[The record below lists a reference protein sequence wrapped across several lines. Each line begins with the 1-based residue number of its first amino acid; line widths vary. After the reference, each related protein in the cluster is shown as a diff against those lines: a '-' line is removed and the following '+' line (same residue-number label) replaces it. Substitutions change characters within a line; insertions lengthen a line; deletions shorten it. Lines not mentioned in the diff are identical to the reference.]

1 MQEVIIANEYRF
13 YRGVMTETADSTFFY
28 WKTGSHPRTLILRGA
43 WTLDNYVAL
52 GQQIERF
59 CAESTRQA
67 RPDSHIDTEGLTA
80 LDTAGASRLVELLGS
95 ELTQIMVGPQSLLP
109 AERRALLQT
118 VAAAQSQE
126 GSKNSQARPSF
137 AYELLERIGISVE
150 RVWRQ
155 SIALLGFIGLTLEA
169 FARNLV
175 HPGRWRITSV
185 VAQIEETGLNAV
197 PIVALLTFMVGAVIA
212 FLGATILADFGA
224 TIYTVNLVAF
234 SFLREFAVLLT
245 AILMAGRTASAF
257 TAQLGSM
264 KINEEIDAIRMLGLS
279 PVDVLVLPRIL
290 ALLVSM
296 PLLTFIGMVSGI
308 LGGALVCAVALGITP
323 TMFLT
328 IFQQSI
334 ELRHFLLGMAKAP
347 IFAYLIAIIGCMEG
361 FKVSGSAQSVGE
373 HTTSAVVQSIF
384 VVILLDALAALFF
397 MEMGW

>member
-1 MQEVIIANEYRF
+1 
-13 YRGVMTETADSTFFY
+13 MTETPDSAFFY
-28 WKTGSHPRTLILRGA
+28 WKTGSHPPTLILRGS
-43 WTLDNYVAL
+43 WTLDNYVVL
-52 GQQIERF
+52 GLQIEEFR
-59 CAESTRQA
+59 ADSTTRQA
-67 RPDSHIDTEGLTA
+67 RPDSRIDTEGITA

-95 ELTQIMVGPQSLLP
+95 ELTQIVVGPQSLLP

-126 GSKNSQARPSF
+126 GSKNSNARPSF

-150 RVWRQ
+150 HAWRQ

-169 FARNLV
+169 FAHNLV

-264 KINEEIDAIRMLGLS
+264 KINEEIDAIRMLGLN

-308 LGGALVCAVALGITP
+308 LGGALVCAAALDITP

-334 ELRHFLLGMAKAP
+334 ELRHFLLGMVKAP